1 MPNEPELVLHV
12 WPGRWDLP
20 TFTPT
25 CLASILHLQLT
36 FPGKFIIEECTNPD
50 ISPDGQLPYL
60 SHGLSTI
67 ASFPS
72 IVKYVEGLQ
81 RHGGTSED
89 NEEVDRENGVADT
102 TSAVNPV
109 KQAQETAWMAL
120 VSAQL
125 GDLVAC
131 SLFTL
136 RHNYYDFVRP
146 ALAELFP
153 VPQRYYVPD
162 RLRGMYK
169 PRLEAAG
176 LWSISVE
183 EAEEERRKKKSLG
196 LAGHSIVQEAFGKEK
211 VLDKARTTLDLLAR
225 LLDDKL
231 FFLDNP
237 SPSALDAFVAA
248 HILLLTVPP
257 FPNETL
263 RSLILESYPSLVAHS
278 RRLQSRTLLPP
289 GTLHGLAASLS
300 TSFEV
305 IEAQAHQS
313 DEEYVPLRVRSAQQT
328 TFSEVVSSLAIP
340 FSWRL
345 ANPFWTHR
353 TKPKSKADKEFDQ
366 MRWAWFGLAAASIIG
381 WAWTMGLRFEVVPL
395 ESLERAQYPERAS
408 HEEEDNEETSE
419 EDDDGS
425 EDGDDD

>member
-1 MPNEPELVLHV
+1 MPDEPELVLHV

-20 TFTPT
+20 TFTPP
-25 CLASILHLQLT
+25 CLASILYLQLAL
-36 FPGKFIIEECTNPD
+36 PGKFIVEECTNPD

-60 SHGLSTI
+60 SHGLATI
-67 ASFPS
+67 ASFLS
-72 IVKYVEGLQ
+72 IVKYVESLQ
-81 RHGGTSED
+81 SRGGTSED
-89 NEEVDRENGVADT
+89 DEETDKENGAADT
-102 TSAVNPV
+102 IPAVNPV
-109 KQAQETAWMAL
+109 KRAQETAWMAL

-136 RHNYYDFVRP
+136 RHNYYEFVKP

-162 RLRGMYK
+162 RLRGIYK
-169 PRLEAAG
+169 PRLEATG

-183 EAEEERRKKKSLG
+183 EAEEERRKKKGLG
-196 LAGHSIVQEAFGKEK
+196 LADHSIVQEAFGKEK
-211 VLDKARTTLDLLAR
+211 VLDKARMTLDLLAR
-225 LLDDKL
+225 LLGDKL

-237 SPSALDAFVAA
+237 SPSALDVFVAA

-278 RRLQSRTLLPP
+278 RRLQSRTLLPS
-289 GTLHGLAASLS
+289 GTLHGLSASLS

-305 IEAQAHQS
+305 IEAQAHRS
-313 DEEYVPLRVRSAQQT
+313 DEEHIPLRVRSAQQAA
-328 TFSEVVSSLAIP
+328 FSEVVSSLAVP
-340 FSWRL
+340 FFWKL
-345 ANPFWTHR
+345 ANPSSTHR
-353 TKPKSKADKEFDQ
+353 TKLKSKADKEFDQ

-381 WAWTMGLRFEVVPL
+381 WTWTMGLRFEAVPL
-395 ESLERAQYPERAS
+395 ESLERGEYPERTS
-408 HEEEDNEETSE
+408 HEEGDNEEMAEGDSDE
-419 EDDDGS
+419 G
-425 EDGDDD
+425 EDGDED

>member
-1 MPNEPELVLHV
+1 MPDEPEIVLHV

-20 TFTPT
+20 TFTPP
-25 CLASILHLQLT
+25 CLASILYLQLIL
-36 FPGKFIIEECTNPD
+36 PGKFIVEECTNPD

-60 SHGLSTI
+60 SHGLATI

-72 IVKYVEGLQ
+72 IVKYIEGLQ
-81 RHGGTSED
+81 RHAETSED
-89 NEEVDRENGVADT
+89 NEEADRENGVADT
-102 TSAVNPV
+102 ISAVNTV
-109 KQAQETAWMAL
+109 KRAQETAWMAL

-183 EAEEERRKKKSLG
+183 EAEEERRKKKGLG
-196 LAGHSIVQEAFGKEK
+196 LADHSIVQEAFGKEK
-211 VLDKARTTLDLLAR
+211 VLDKARMTLDLLAR
-225 LLDDKL
+225 LIGDKL

-237 SPSALDAFVAA
+237 SPSALDVFVAA

-263 RSLILESYPSLVAHS
+263 RSLVLESYPSLVAHS

-305 IEAQAHQS
+305 IEAQTHQS
-313 DEEYVPLRVRSAQQT
+313 DEEYIPLRGRSAQQA
-328 TFSEVVSSLAIP
+328 TFSEVVSSLAVP

-345 ANPFWTHR
+345 ANPFSIHR

-381 WAWTMGLRFEVVPL
+381 WAWTMAVPL
-395 ESLERAQYPERAS
+395 ESLERGEYSERTS
-408 HEEEDNEETSE
+408 HEEEDNEERSE
-419 EDDDGS
+419 EDDDES
-425 EDGDDD
+425 EEEDDD